1 MIKLSKRLNAIAS
14 FVRKDAKIADIGCDH
29 ALLDIYLVTNNP
41 NITSIAVDVKD
52 GALKQAK
59 KNTSKY
65 NIKDAIELRLGD
77 GLDVVGANEIDTI
90 VISGLGCPKII
101 EILSKNVNKL
111 SNVTDLIIQSN
122 TDYYHLRKVICKLG
136 YYINNEVLV
145 KENDIIYVIIHF
157 KRGKKLYK
165 ESDYLFGPYLK
176 KEKSLLYKE
185 LINDDLKKKEILY
198 NLIPQKYGL
207 KKLMIKREIFKLKKE
222 LI

>member
-14 FVRKDAKIADIGCDH
+14 FVRENAKIADIGCDH

-41 NITSIAVDVKD
+41 KITSIAVDVKD
-52 GALKQAK
+52 GALKQAL
-59 KNTSKY
+59 NNIEKY

-77 GLDVVGANEIDTI
+77 GLDVVGVDEVDTI
-90 VISGLGCPKII
+90 VMSGLGCPKII
-101 EILSKNVNKL
+101 EILSKDVNKL

-122 TDYYHLRKVICKLG
+122 TDYYHLRKSLCKLG
-136 YYINNEVLV
+136 YYINNETLV

-157 KRGKKLYK
+157 KKGRKLYR
-165 ESDYLFGPYLK
+165 ESDYLFGPYLRI
-176 KEKSLLYKE
+176 EKSLLYRE

-207 KKLMIKREIFKLKKE
+207 KKWIIKREILKLKKE